1 MLTTFSPMPATT
13 IAEVIEQLNEIVK
26 LAQQNSDRA
35 GYFAALYKKV
45 TVAVSDKINEKFFDD
60 NIRMEK
66 LDVVFANRYL
76 DAYQQYKSG
85 KPCSS
90 SWQQAFDATH
100 TWKPMVIDHLVAGMN
115 AHIGLDLG
123 IAAAT
128 IAPGNLVNGVQNDF
142 NKINTVLNG
151 LVDEVKTD
159 LFAMWPLSKFISKLN
174 ASKLEN
180 AIAGF
185 SMTIARDAAWQVA
198 LAYAPLNTDAAK
210 ESYITERDKN
220 VAAFGKKLLHSG
232 FFLTIVRTIF
242 RLFEFGSIP
251 KKIKRLNE

>member
-1 MLTTFSPMPATT
+1 MPATT
-13 IAEVIEQLNEIVK
+13 IADVINQLDEIVK
-26 LAQQNSDRA
+26 QSQQNSDRA

-45 TVAVSDKINEKFFDD
+45 TVAVSNKINERFFDD
-60 NIRMEK
+60 NARMEK

-85 KPCSS
+85 KPCSA
-90 SWQQAFDATH
+90 SWQLAFDSTR

-128 IAPGNLVNGVQNDF
+128 IAPGNLVNGVQDDF
-142 NKINTVLNG
+142 NKINTILNG
-151 LVDEVKTD
+151 LVNEIKTD
-159 LFAMWPLSKFISKLN
+159 LFAMWPLSKYLSKLH
-174 ASKLEN
+174 ADKLEN
-180 AIAGF
+180 DIAGF

-198 LAYAPLNTDAAK
+198 LAYAPLITDTAK

-220 VAAFGKKLLHSG
+220 VACFGKKLFQSG
-232 FFLTIVRTIF
+232 FFLTIVRYIF
-242 RLFEFGSIP
+242 RLFEFGSIGN
-251 KKIKRLNE
+251 KINRLNE

>member
-1 MLTTFSPMPATT
+1 MPATT
-13 IAEVIEQLNEIVK
+13 IAKVIEQLDEIVK
-26 LAQQNSDRA
+26 QSEQNSDRA

-45 TVAVSDKINEKFFDD
+45 TVAVSNKINEKFFDD
-60 NIRMEK
+60 NARMEK

-85 KPCSS
+85 LPCSAV
-90 SWQQAFDATH
+90 WQLAFDTTR
-100 TWKPMVIDHLVAGMN
+100 TWKPMVIDHLIAGMN

-128 IAPGNLVNGVQNDF
+128 IAPGNLINGVQEDF
-142 NKINTVLNG
+142 NKINEVLNG
-151 LVDEVKTD
+151 LVNDVKTD
-159 LFAMWPLSKFISKLN
+159 LFAMWPLSKFISKLH
-174 ASKLEN
+174 ADKLED

-198 LAYAPLNTDAAK
+198 LAYAPLDTAAAG
-210 ESYITERDKN
+210 ELYITERDKK
-220 VAAFGKKLLHSG
+220 VAAFGKKLLYSG
-232 FFLTIVRTIF
+232 IFLRTLRYIF

-251 KKIKRLNE
+251 KKIKRLDGR